1 MKLKRNIKIFINYF
15 LGPLLF
21 IWLAYS
27 IYNQVRHQPNLE
39 QSWQKIRHSFNSP
52 LIWNLWLAFALML
65 CNWGIEAL
73 KWKLCIQK
81 VQTINFLTAFKAVLS
96 GVSFS
101 VSTPNRIGEY
111 LGRVLYMEEGKRIK
125 AVSLTIVGS
134 MSQLIITLVM
144 GCIGFFILLPR
155 IETAQIISPVW
166 TKVIIY
172 GVMGTLIVFVLLY
185 FRLGWIVRLVDRIPG
200 TKKFSKWIEALED
213 LDMTV
218 LLKLLLLSLLR
229 FGVFALQYFLLFRL
243 FGVDI
248 NWAESYWSVS
258 VCFLV
263 LAIIPT
269 FAIAE
274 LAQRGYIAKAIVGLY
289 SANIA
294 GILFTT
300 AAIWFINLVI
310 PAIAGS
316 LFILS
321 IRRIMRD
328 QE

>member
-1 MKLKRNIKIFINYF
+1 MKLNRNIKIFINYF

-21 IWLAYS
+21 VWLAYS
-27 IYNQVRHQPNLE
+27 IYNQVKHQPDLK
-39 QSWQKIRHSFNSP
+39 QSWIRIRAAINSP
-52 LIWNLWLAFALML
+52 LIWNLFFAFLLMF

-81 VQTINFLTAFKAVLS
+81 VQRINFMTAFKAVLS

-134 MSQLIITLVM
+134 MSQLIITLLM
-144 GCIGFFILLPR
+144 GCIGFMILLPR
-155 IETAQIISPVW
+155 IEAGQIIAPVW
-166 TKVIIY
+166 INVIIY
-172 GVMGTLIVFVLLY
+172 GVASTLSVLVLLY
-185 FRLGWIVRLVDRIPG
+185 FRLSWFVRLAGRIPG
-200 TKKFSKWIEALED
+200 SHRFSHWIEALVE
-213 LDMTV
+213 LDAGI
-218 LLKLLLLSLLR
+218 LLRLLLLSLIR
-229 FGVFALQYFLLFRL
+229 FAVFALQYFLLFRL
-243 FGVDI
+243 FDVSLSWSESH
-248 NWAESYWSVS
+248 WAMS

-274 LAQRGYIAKAIVGLY
+274 LAQRGYIAKTIVGLY
-289 SANIA
+289 SQNIA

-300 AAIWFINLVI
+300 AGIWFINLVI
-310 PAIAGS
+310 PALAGS
-316 LFILS
+316 LFILA
-321 IRRIMRD
+321 IRKIIRD
-328 QE
+328 P